1 MQFDW
6 DPNKAAGN
14 ETKHGVS
21 FEEATTV
28 FGDPLS
34 DTYDDPD
41 HSWEEHRF
49 LIIGTSEQGRLLLVA
64 HTEEDEIIRIISVR
78 EPTRKERKLYE
89 EKQT

>member
-14 ETKHGVS
+14 EAKHGVS
-21 FEEATTV
+21 FEEAATV

-41 HSWEEHRF
+41 HSLDERRL
-49 LIIGTSEQGRLLLVA
+49 LIIGTSEQGRLLIVS
-64 HTEEDEIIRIISVR
+64 HTDDGQTVRIISAR
-78 EPTRKERKLYE
+78 EVTRKERKFYE
-89 EKQT
+89 ENPF